1 MFFLKNALKRKKKVL
16 NWVRTAVF
24 ISLAPVA
31 MTSVAQ
37 DKPELESNIA
47 GPIILLN
54 AEDKAAASQS
64 ESNLPIW
71 LGPIVND
78 IGANVDSSLSST
90 DALGPVAPWKPV
102 VSPLLESLPALTPEP
117 IAVSPKQEPITVQSE
132 VVEQAADGV
141 EEKSTSLAAKPVEK
155 ETLKLPKIVIL
166 IDDLGYNRKG
176 MEAAL
181 DLPAQVALAI
191 LPSTPFALKTAEVS
205 QQQKRITLL
214 HAPME
219 NQRELKLGPGG
230 LYANMTEQELKTS
243 LIKDIDSLPGI
254 VGVNNHMGSLLT
266 TKQTSMNWV
275 METLKER
282 SLFFIDSL
290 TSPKSVAH
298 KTAQDYGLRTVSRDV
313 FLDNIRNEKAI
324 DKQFNRLL
332 KTARSQGVALAIGHP
347 YPETMA
353 YLHKRLQQIE
363 GDGVQLAPL
372 TDILMVPSKK
382 LAQAQH

>member
-1 MFFLKNALKRKKKVL
+1 MTNGAQGQEEPKLETNSAEPVVL
-16 NWVRTAVF
+16 QQV
-24 ISLAPVA
+24 
-31 MTSVAQ
+31 
-37 DKPELESNIA
+37 
-47 GPIILLN
+47 G
-54 AEDKAAASQS
+54 DKAAPSKTTA
-64 ESNLPIW
+64 ELPHW
-71 LGPIVND
+71 LGPIVYD
-78 IGANVDSSLSST
+78 ASSATDSTKST
-90 DALGPVAPWKPV
+90 PSVLGPVAPWYPI
-102 VSPLLESLPALTPEP
+102 VSPLLESLPDFTPEA
-117 IAVSPKQEPITVQSE
+117 IANVSEMDQGE
-132 VVEQAADGV
+132 VAELAADDQ
-141 EEKSTSLAAKPVEK
+141 EEESAALVVQPEEK
-155 ETLKLPKIVIL
+155 ETSTLPKIVIL

-176 MEAAL
+176 MEGAL
-181 DLPAQVALAI
+181 ELPSQVALAI

-230 LYANMTEQELKTS
+230 LYANMTEQELKSS

-266 TKQTSMNWV
+266 TKQVPMNWV

-290 TSPKSVAH
+290 TSPKSVAQ
-298 KTAQDYGLRTVSRDV
+298 KTAKDYGLRTVSRDV
-313 FLDNIRNEKAI
+313 FLDNIRHEKAI

-353 YLHKRLQQIE
+353 YLHKRLQQIK

-372 TDILMVPSKK
+372 TDILINPSK
-382 LAQAQH
+382 

>member
-1 MFFLKNALKRKKKVL
+1 MKNALTRKEKGLNLLRKVL
-16 NWVRTAVF
+16 LIPLVF
-24 ISLAPVA
+24 VA
-31 MTSVAQ
+31 MTSGAQ
-37 DKPELESNIA
+37 DQAEPRIETNTA
-47 GPIILLN
+47 GPVVLQK
-54 AEDKAAASQS
+54 ARDKATSAKTTAD
-64 ESNLPIW
+64 LLHW
-71 LGPIVND
+71 LGPIVLD
-78 IGANVDSSLSST
+78 GSYASDPEKTSPRV
-90 DALGPVAPWKPV
+90 LGPVTPWTPV
-102 VSPLLESLPALTPEP
+102 VSPLLESLSDLTPE
-117 IAVSPKQEPITVQSE
+117 ATANASKQEPTKDQSE
-132 VVEQAADGV
+132 VAEQATDEL
-141 EEKSTSLAAKPVEK
+141 EEKSTSLAVKPAEK
-155 ETLKLPKIVIL
+155 EAPQLPKIVIL

-181 DLPAQVALAI
+181 DLPPEVALAI

-230 LYANMTEQELKTS
+230 LYANMTEQELKNS

-275 METLKER
+275 METLQER

-290 TSPKSVAH
+290 TSPKSVAQQ
-298 KTAQDYGLRTVSRDV
+298 TAQDYGLRTVSRDV

-353 YLHKRLQQIE
+353 YLHKRLQQID

-372 TDILMVPSKK
+372 TDILIVPSKK